1 MRRNPF
7 AGLTARLRALGRRGV
22 AAMELALVMPLLLL
36 TLVFAIDLG
45 GALEQ
50 SIRLENAARNGAQ
63 YALSYPSDA
72 AGIREQ
78 VRQSLPG
85 WDDVQIDNPVL
96 RCICPGNRAVNC
108 GNEETCPT
116 FTERYITISV
126 FRPHRPI
133 LRTSLNVLGSV
144 PVVQGRAEVR
154 LR

>member
-1 MRRNPF
+1 MRPNSI
-7 AGLTARLRALGRRGV
+7 AGLAARLRALGRRGV
-22 AAMELALVMPLLLL
+22 ATMELALVMPLLLL

-50 SIRLENAARNGAQ
+50 SIRLETAARNGAQ

-78 VRQSLPG
+78 VRRSLPG
-85 WDDVQIDNPVL
+85 WNDVQIETPVL
-96 RCICPGNRAVNC
+96 RCICPGAGAVNC
-108 GNEETCPT
+108 SNEDTCPT
-116 FTERYITISV
+116 PTERYITISV

-133 LRTSLNVLGSV
+133 LRTSYNVLGSV